1 MSVSIDFPLRAT
13 YASLLALPEGVR
25 AEVLNGKLITLPAPM
40 PRHANVQGVLR
51 TKIGVPYHDDHGFGG
66 PGGWWIFLEVDV
78 CFGPHDILLP
88 DLSGWR
94 RSRLAS
100 PDQRP
105 IDVVPDWCCEIVSP
119 SSVRTDRVL
128 KRRLYAEHGVKH
140 YWIIDPDTRT
150 LEALE
155 LRDGLWVELG
165 VYDENNTV
173 AIAPFIEAELVI
185 DRLFLPKSLSAE
197 DVAREEK

>member
-1 MSVSIDFPLRAT
+1 MSVTIDFPSRAT
-13 YASLLALPEGVR
+13 YASLLTLPEGVR
-25 AEVLNGKLITLPAPM
+25 AEVLNGKLNTLPAPM
-40 PRHANVQGVLR
+40 PRHANVQRVLSR
-51 TKIGVPYHDDHGFGG
+51 RIGGPFHDDHGLGG

-78 CFGPHDILLP
+78 RFTPHDIVRP
-88 DLSGWR
+88 DLSGWLR
-94 RSRLAS
+94 TRLAS

-119 SSVRTDRVL
+119 SSVRIDRVL
-128 KRRLYAEHGVKH
+128 KRRLYAEAGVKH

-165 VYDENNTV
+165 VYDETNT
-173 AIAPFIEAELVI
+173 ASIAPFIEAELVI
-185 DRLFLPKSLSAE
+185 DQLFLPKSLSPE
-197 DVAREEK
+197 GTEK